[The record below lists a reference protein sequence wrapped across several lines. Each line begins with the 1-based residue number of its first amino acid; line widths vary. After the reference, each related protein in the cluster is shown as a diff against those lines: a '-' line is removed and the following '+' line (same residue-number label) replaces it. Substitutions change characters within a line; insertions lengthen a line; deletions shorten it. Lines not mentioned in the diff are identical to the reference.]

1 MEPLPPPRRERV
13 YFGGARLA
21 AILLAFGLLLAAVG
35 WRGTHGA
42 VAFLLLGV
50 SAALALAPRL
60 RRRENWFYYLLFAA
74 VAGFL
79 LWVSRS

>member
-1 MEPLPPPRRERV
+1 MESIPPPHRERV
-13 YFGGARLA
+13 YFGAARLT

-50 SAALALAPRL
+50 SVALALSPRF

-79 LWVSRS
+79 LWASRS